1 MKLLDELVASV
12 ESEAAGGLRL
22 RLVDGTAYENICCVP
37 LFPFSAPDHFVSL
50 VQPFGDEKREIGVI
64 KDPGRLAC
72 GQQDLIRKDIRFR
85 YFIPE
90 ITDIKSLTGKR
101 GIDTW
106 MVDTDRGEKTFR
118 VQDRKENVIVTD
130 NGTLFVT
137 DINTCRYNITR
148 SSSLSIKAKALL
160 EKVLY

>member
-1 MKLLDELVASV
+1 MNLLDGSVASV
-12 ESEAAGGLRL
+12 EPEVSGGLRL
-22 RLVDGTAYENICCVP
+22 RLTDGAAYENVCCAP
-37 LFPFSAPDHFVSL
+37 LFPFSNPDHFVSL
-50 VQPFGDEKREIGVI
+50 VQFSGDERREIGVI
-64 KDPGRLAC
+64 CDPGRIAAA
-72 GQQDLIRKDIRFR
+72 QQDLIRKDIRFR

-106 MVDTDRGEKTFR
+106 VVDTDRGEKTFR

-137 DINTCRYNITR
+137 DINTCRYKITR